1 MDRVWTGM
9 MPRMY
14 TEIDLKVMKSK
25 LQVKVGLLFLKQTF
39 LEKRIDGIKL
49 VDQVCKSALILNN
62 QKKIDTKIDSVKSKD
77 SAPDLVQELIV
88 VLKENDIIK
97 NLFSY

>member
-1 MDRVWTGM
+1 M

-49 VDQVCKSALILNN
+49 VDQVCKSALVLNN
-62 QKKIDTKIDSVKSKD
+62 
-77 SAPDLVQELIV
+77 
-88 VLKENDIIK
+88 
-97 NLFSY
+97 